1 MSHKER
7 GATVI
12 FNQEKF
18 CPSFKI
24 SQRHGRAKDKNN
36 LADVLHGLYFDVRSF
51 DDLTVQQI
59 KQKLAARRYQINSC
73 NLNG

>member
-1 MSHKER
+1 MSHNCGKNDGCPSFFKER
-7 GATVI
+7 GA
-12 FNQEKF
+12 
-18 CPSFKI
+18 
-24 SQRHGRAKDKNN
+24 ANN
-36 LADVLHGLYFDVRSF
+36 LADVLHGLHFDVRSF